1 MEKYMTI
8 LTRKVRGVLIAVSC
22 LSFITV
28 NPEPNSRNMEY
39 DPKQNLFLMAA
50 DKEVKTLEDASNKL
64 WREKQQRL
72 DETGEK
78 AIRDAYN
85 ALHTLESSCQFLSP

>member
-1 MEKYMTI
+1 LYGKIYGDFDADF
-8 LTRKVRGVLIAVSC
+8 LRGRIGFTYYL
-22 LSFITV
+22 

-50 DKEVKTLEDASNKL
+50 DKEVKTLEEARNKL

-72 DETGEK
+72 DEAGEK
-78 AIRDAYN
+78 ALQDAYN
-85 ALHTLESSCQFLSP
+85 AEHKLESSCLFLSP